1 MPFSDHAPVCLRIG
15 EMGVQKKDFTY
26 DLCWIKRSELKHILE
41 SNWKILIRNKNS
53 LEIWKE
59 KVKRLK
65 KAERVEPEF

>member
-1 MPFSDHAPVCLRIG
+1 MPFSDHVPLCLCIG
-15 EMGVQKKDFTY
+15 EMGVQKKDFRY
-26 DLCWIKRSELKHILE
+26 DLCWMKRPEFKQFLE

-65 KAERVEPEF
+65 KSERVEPEF